1 MKETSILIRV
11 FHQPSRVSSAKMI
24 KRYRQFLE
32 RLIYWHAKT
41 TSDSTSL
48 DTHKSKK
55 DPKTILDNQAS
66 PALLTN

>member
-24 KRYRQFLE
+24 KRYRQFSE

-41 TSDSTSL
+41 TSDSASVN
-48 DTHKSKK
+48 THKSSK
-55 DPKTILDNQAS
+55 DPKKILNNQE
-66 PALLTN
+66 